1 LPQKFNACQTLL
13 AKFTSHVTW
22 KVYNQTLP
30 WMVSKLLGGG
40 GVVVVVGY

>member
-1 LPQKFNACQTLL
+1 MIMVIAAKDIMDIAIILPQKFNACQTLL

-30 WMVSKLLGGG
+30 
-40 GVVVVVGY
+40 